1 MTTPEA
7 SSTQQRVR
15 WIPRFRFYTI
25 FVFVG
30 LSLFVPILDFIR
42 YGLKGDFW
50 WVWNSG
56 RWMANHHRVL
66 MKNPAAWNGTALAGK
81 PWVDLEWAWEWFI
94 YVVDPH
100 LHPLIFIGVLFV
112 FEVLM
117 LLAFLWTI
125 EVIAPQLTKEATWGL
140 YALYSVLLFPF
151 TIRLRAELFSYAA
164 FPFLLGVLW
173 RSRKN
178 PRWLWV
184 LSPLTLVWANIH
196 GSWLMILVLS
206 FLEVVLSLWNQDWR
220 LAGFEALGGMVA
232 PVAIVTALTPFHL
245 QTLTYAWW
253 LDHNSYII
261 RFIQE
266 WQSINFH
273 ETLFLLI
280 GGLVFL
286 AWLWRARFHVSYPFV
301 LDLWFVGITLAF
313 FDQIRMIPYFGMVFV
328 LWMGYGLGKG
338 SRFQEWLSGTKGTM
352 SFRWAQISG
361 MTAALAASL
370 LFAGVLKPH
379 WVHPVVPDKVSWAA
393 RRVPHQVVL
402 APIDDGGY
410 LEAHGVSGIYA
421 DGRSDFFLA
430 NGQRFQDY
438 VTLVLN
444 TTTPASRVSQIFS
457 AHHINMVV
465 WPNAFL
471 LADLRW
477 YLKSHHWH
485 QVVHQGQWA
494 VWVPDTR

>member
-1 MTTPEA
+1 MTTPEP
-7 SSTQQRVR
+7 SLTPRRVR

-50 WVWNSG
+50 WVWNAG
-56 RWMANHHRVL
+56 RWMATHHQVL
-66 MKNPAAWNGTALAGK
+66 AKNPAAWNGSGLADK

-94 YVVDPH
+94 YAVNPH

-125 EVIAPQLTKEATWGL
+125 EVIAPQLTKEAVWGL
-140 YALYSVLLFPF
+140 YALYAVLLFPF

-178 PRWLWV
+178 PRWLLV
-184 LSPLTLVWANIH
+184 LSPLTLVWANVH
-196 GSWLMILVLS
+196 GSWLMIVALS
-206 FLEVVLSLWNQDWR
+206 FLEAVLSLWNQDWKH
-220 LAGFEALGGMVA
+220 AGLEVLGGVVA
-232 PVAIVTALTPFHL
+232 PIAIVVALTPFHW

-253 LDHNSYII
+253 LDHNAYIVG
-261 RFIQE
+261 FIQE

-286 AWLWRARFHVSYPFV
+286 AWLWRARHPIAYPFV
-301 LDLWFVGITLAF
+301 LDLWFAGITLAF

-338 SRFQEWLSGTKGTM
+338 DRFREWIAGTKGTM

-361 MTAALAASL
+361 MAAALAASL

-379 WVHPVVPDKVSWAA
+379 WVHPVVPAAVSLAA

-410 LEAHGVSGIYA
+410 LEALGVSGIYA

-444 TTTPASRVSQIFS
+444 ATTPVSRVSRIFR

-465 WPNAFL
+465 WPKHFL
-471 LADLRW
+471 LADLGW

-485 QVVHQGQWA
+485 QVAHQGQWA
-494 VWVPDTR
+494 VWVPGQP